1 MTAHHSA
8 LTILSNCKEVKRTK
22 IGFKLLLVCVL
33 LASTIGVVVASYVMT
48 SNSVVVTVTAAETL
62 NLGSS
67 STDIREGE
75 SITLTATVSDQ
86 RNGIVISFYDDFN
99 SQHNLIGQATTAGGG
114 IATLVTTPTGA
125 GQHSYSAVGLHP

>member
-1 MTAHHSA
+1 M
-8 LTILSNCKEVKRTK
+8 
-22 IGFKLLLVCVL
+22 
-33 LASTIGVVVASYVMT
+33 
-48 SNSVVVTVTAAETL
+48 TAAETL